1 MKLIRQI
8 QKKINKFQKSSQNK
22 NKMDIPYLL
31 KKVKNN
37 NSKKSETILY
47 HNLNHHLNH
56 NYNSKI
62 E

>member
-1 MKLIRQI
+1 
-8 QKKINKFQKSSQNK
+8 
-22 NKMDIPYLL
+22 MDIPYLL

>member
-1 MKLIRQI
+1 
-8 QKKINKFQKSSQNK
+8 
-22 NKMDIPYLL
+22 MDIPYLL

-37 NSKKSETILY
+37 NNKKSETNLY